1 MKQSTVADVA
11 GSTNTSNF
19 NKSSTSAFD
28 AQLPSAFGSRQSAF
42 GQPAFGQT
50 AFGATPSAFGQPAST
65 STMTGAFGQPVQP
78 PSSTFGT
85 SAFGQTSQPQSNLIK
100 PASGAFSNFATG
112 PSAFGGATGSGSTGG
127 GFAAF
132 AKQSTPF
139 GLAGSTPQ
147 PTSGSAFGQ
156 SAFGAPS
163 AFAAPLQTQQ
173 QQQPP
178 QAQSAFG
185 TFGQQ
190 TASPFAPTQSAFAAP
205 SMQSQPFGNTVIS
218 AFKTVQ
224 PPQQTTA
231 FSAFGPLSTTASAA
245 SPFAAQPQQSSGFS
259 ASASAAPSSVF
270 GAPHPPATTGQG
282 SATGTPDFMRV
293 IELGMQQLSGPAR
306 NTALYK
312 AGSSPYDG
320 LLGPDYAQ
328 SVPKEAVEAFKSK
341 TFELGKVPECLPPLE
356 MR

>member
-1 MKQSTVADVA
+1 MKQSTVADAA

-19 NKSSTSAFD
+19 NKPSTSTFD
-28 AQLPSAFGSRQSAF
+28 AQPPSAFGSRQSAF

-50 AFGATPSAFGQPAST
+50 AFGTTPSAFGQPAST

-78 PSSTFGT
+78 PSSAFGT

-132 AKQSTPF
+132 AKQPTPF
-139 GLAGSTPQ
+139 GLAASAPQ
-147 PTSGSAFGQ
+147 PTGGSAFGQ
-156 SAFGAPS
+156 PAFGAPS
-163 AFAAPLQTQQ
+163 AFAAPLQAQQ

-185 TFGQQ
+185 TFGQP

-205 SMQSQPFGNTVIS
+205 SMQSQPFGNTAIT
-218 AFKTVQ
+218 AFETVQ

-231 FSAFGPLSTTASAA
+231 FSAFRPLSTTA
-245 SPFAAQPQQSSGFS
+245 SPFAAQPQSSGFS

-270 GAPHPPATTGQG
+270 GAPLHPPATTGQG

>member
-19 NKSSTSAFD
+19 NKPSASAFG
-28 AQLPSAFGSRQSAF
+28 AQPPSAFGARQSAF

-50 AFGATPSAFGQPAST
+50 AFGTTPSAFGQPASA
-65 STMTGAFGQPVQP
+65 STMTGAFGQPVQS
-78 PSSTFGT
+78 PSSAFGA

-100 PASGAFSNFATG
+100 PASGAFSSFATG
-112 PSAFGGATGSGSTGG
+112 SSPFGGATGSGPAGG

-132 AKQSTPF
+132 AKQPTPF
-139 GLAGSTPQ
+139 GLAASAPQ
-147 PTSGSAFGQ
+147 PTGGSAFGQ
-156 SAFGAPS
+156 PAFGAPS

-173 QQQPP
+173 QQQMP
-178 QAQSAFG
+178 QTQSAFG
-185 TFGQQ
+185 TFSQP

-205 SMQSQPFGNTVIS
+205 SN
-218 AFKTVQ
+218 AFETVQ

-231 FSAFGPLSTTASAA
+231 FSAFGPSSTTAS
-245 SPFAAQPQQSSGFS
+245 PFSAQLQQSSGFS
-259 ASASAAPSSVF
+259 ASASAAPSSMF
-270 GAPHPPATTGQG
+270 GASPHPPATTGQG
-282 SATGTPDFMRV
+282 SAASTPDFVRV
-293 IELGMQQLSGPAR
+293 IELGMQQLSSPAR

-320 LLGPDYAQ
+320 LLGPDYTQ
-328 SVPKEAVEAFKSK
+328 SLPQEAVEAFKSK